1 MQIFAS
7 DNKLEISAVAVWL
20 ILYKTSQLNIS
31 SFFHTPNFRSPVTY
45 FYFLQNL
52 KAHHL
57 LDVCKLPM
65 VAKRR
70 KKIHTN
76 SIVQCILSTT
86 YYYIAY
92 QNCFICKFQHVKC
105 KFFLQVWLVKCL
117 VVTNNIECYMILV
130 FYNNTFLV
138 NNELE
143 NNGTDRLQLF

>member
-31 SFFHTPNFRSPVTY
+31 PFFHTPNFRSPVTY
-45 FYFLQNL
+45 FYFLQKL
-52 KAHHL
+52 KAHICLMCANYLWL
-57 LDVCKLPM
+57 LKG
-65 VAKRR
+65 AK
-70 KKIHTN
+70 KFTP
-76 SIVQCILSTT
+76 T
-86 YYYIAY
+86 YYIAY

-117 VVTNNIECYMILV
+117 VVTNNIECYMIFV

-143 NNGTDRLQLF
+143 NIYSNGTDHLQLF